1 MLISWK
7 FASSNQ
13 KHCPDLGS
21 VVSLAWNFCAV
32 SSDIISWRKPVMA
45 SQIGCC
51 FLRLLAHVI
60 TWANLW
66 RTTFLV
72 NFHVRLNRLL
82 IVCHQVVFMYLRVH
96 KVQRLYEA
104 KDIVMCQ
111 EVLFINDDG
120 WILSSF
126 GWVWFAGAGNGAIEA
141 TRIRV
146 RVPVTGPLLGSYITK
161 LITLLFK

>member
-13 KHCPDLGS
+13 KHCPDLES
-21 VVSLAWNFCAV
+21 VASLAWNFCTV

-45 SQIGCC
+45 SQNGCY
-51 FLRLLAHVI
+51 FLKLLVHVI

-104 KDIVMCQ
+104 KDIVMRQ

-141 TRIRV
+141 ARIRV
-146 RVPVTGPLLGSYITK
+146 KVPVTGPLLGSYIT
-161 LITLLFK
+161 